1 VNKNRIAI
9 APTYITNNMRGIN
22 SMFMLNNKKETNMKL
37 NTSITI
43 AVIVCLEIISL
54 IMRIGNNNKNILVI
68 RGIFRYTML
77 KIRMEKNIIA

>member
-1 VNKNRIAI
+1 
-9 APTYITNNMRGIN
+9 MRGIN

-68 RGIFRYTML
+68 RGIFCYTML